1 MSGVYRINIYQGI
14 FGYVFTTFLCLLKQ
28 VSDPCFGDKLSQRF
42 DLFKIMSLLEHY
54 QNQTCSLPFMLGLQK
69 HGETRPNTTVI
80 RLLFPFETRSISRT
94 R

>member
-1 MSGVYRINIYQGI
+1 MLVKTSKY
-14 FGYVFTTFLCLLKQ
+14 
-28 VSDPCFGDKLSQRF
+28 PCFGDKLSQRF

-69 HGETRPNTTVI
+69 HGKTRPNTTVI